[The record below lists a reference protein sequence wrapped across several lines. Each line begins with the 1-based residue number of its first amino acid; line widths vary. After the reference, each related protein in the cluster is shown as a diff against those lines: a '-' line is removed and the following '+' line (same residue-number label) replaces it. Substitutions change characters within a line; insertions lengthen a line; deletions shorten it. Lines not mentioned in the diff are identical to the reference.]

1 MRKQQQ
7 SVVISSPFLCCCV
20 IDVWVGRNE
29 SVFRS
34 GSNVNKPR
42 EMSTTHPNTT
52 ISGMDVTVVPLF
64 DWSAKGSPETF
75 AMIVSE
81 PSDSSTPGARTLFDV
96 SSLN

>member
-1 MRKQQQ
+1 M
-7 SVVISSPFLCCCV
+7 

-42 EMSTTHPNTT
+42 EMSTAHPDMT
-52 ISGMDVTVVPLF
+52 ISGMGVTVVSLF
-64 DWSAKGSPETF
+64 DWSAKGGPEAF

-81 PSDSSTPGARTLFDV
+81 PSDSSAPGARSLFHV